1 MARYSCAVCRLCRR
15 EGEKLFLKGE
25 RCYTSKC
32 AIERREGG
40 PGQHGKGRKT
50 YSNFKVQLRAKQKAK
65 STYGVLEKQFRG
77 YFEKA
82 SRAKGVTGTELLTLL
97 ERRLDNVVYRLGFG
111 SSRPESRQLVG
122 HGHIS
127 VNGKRVDIPSFLVK
141 PGDVVSVRE
150 GSRQLTVVQGA
161 LNSSQ
166 SRVIPAWL
174 LFSREEFSGTV
185 QALPQREQLPQNIQ
199 EQLIVELY
207 SR

>member
-122 HGHIS
+122 HGHIA

-161 LNSSQ
+161 LSSSQ

-174 LFSREEFSGTV
+174 VFSREDCSGTV
-185 QALPQREQLPQNIQ
+185 QGLPQREQLPQNIQ

>member
-40 PGQHGKGRKT
+40 PGQHGKARKSF
-50 YSNFKVQLRAKQKAK
+50 SNFKVQLRAKQKAK

-122 HGHIS
+122 HGHIA
-127 VNGKRVDIPSFLVK
+127 VNGKRVNIPSFLVK
-141 PGDVVSVRE
+141 PGDVVTVRE
-150 GSRQLTVVQGA
+150 GSRQLSVVQGS
-161 LNSSQ
+161 LNTSQ
-166 SRVIPAWL
+166 SRVIPSWL

-185 QALPQREQLPQNIQ
+185 QGMPQREQLPQNIQ